1 MPRKLAQ
8 PITACLIFNL
18 RRCVL
23 VAEEKQDEKQEEV
36 NGQFK
41 QELTDTEAALGAEAE
56 ICIPPED
63 INKIMNALDEKGRLL
78 DEMNERYK
86 RLQADFDNFRR
97 RTRQEKEEL
106 SIIVTERILG
116 NLLPVVDNF
125 ERATASVAT
134 DVNTLSTGV
143 EMIFRQLNNVL
154 AELGVEPVNA
164 VGNMFDPTQHEA
176 VMRMQDANQPDGMI
190 IEELQKGY
198 KVNGRVIRPSMVKVA
213 TNN

>member
-1 MPRKLAQ
+1 VVK
-8 PITACLIFNL
+8 
-18 RRCVL
+18 
-23 VAEEKQDEKQEEV
+23 EKQDEKQEEAK
-36 NGQFK
+36 GQLE
-41 QELTDTEAALGAEAE
+41 QELTDTEAALREEAE
-56 ICIPPED
+56 ICIPED
-63 INKIMNALDEKGRLL
+63 IKKIMNALDEKGRLL

-106 SIIVTERILG
+106 SIIVTERIIG

-154 AELGVEPVNA
+154 LDLGVEPVNA
-164 VGNMFDPTQHEA
+164 VGNMFDPIQHEA

-213 TNN
+213 ANN